1 MKTCLHLVFAILSS
15 AVLWCGRAQ
24 AATPTTF
31 YFWLTPFPYVQHTPQ
46 ESFVIAVDAASAAQI
61 HHILNNGHQPGFAGH
76 IASGSVDYNKNYY
89 APGHPV
95 WDWRVASIAEIFDF
109 SDAFF
114 PACECPYLIA
124 NPSDIAAN
132 PDAWITRN
140 GYGYTPIHYYIA
152 GEIDPSQSSNVAN
165 VSSRGFTGQGE
176 RTPITGFIING
187 GEPHNVIVRGIG
199 PSLAPSG
206 VEQPATNPRIDV
218 YQGSTHLFQNT
229 DWRRDSSASVI
240 INSYPSLAPS
250 NDKEAALYL
259 TLLPGAYTVLTSN
272 EDAGDGV
279 VLTEVYDVTNS
290 P

>member
-1 MKTCLHLVFAILSS
+1 MKACLCLVFAILSS
-15 AVLWCGRAQ
+15 ASLSCGSVQ
-24 AATPTTF
+24 AAPATTL
-31 YFWLTPFPYVQHTPQ
+31 YFWLVPFPYVQHAPK
-46 ESFVIAVDAASAAQI
+46 ESFVIAVDAASATQI
-61 HHILNNGHQPGFAGH
+61 HDILNNGHRPGFEGQ
-76 IASGSVDYNKNYY
+76 IASGSVDYNKNYH

-95 WDWRVASIAEIFDF
+95 WNWHVASITKIFDF
-109 SDAFF
+109 SDTFF
-114 PACECPYLIA
+114 PACVCPYLIA
-124 NPSDIAAN
+124 NPSDIAADPN
-132 PDAWITRN
+132 EWITRN
-140 GYGYTPIHYYIA
+140 GDGYTPINYYIA
-152 GEIDPSQSSNVAN
+152 GEIDPSQSSHVAN
-165 VSSRGFTGQGE
+165 VSSRSFTGQGE

-206 VEQPATNPRIDV
+206 VEQPATNPKIDL

-229 DWRRDSSASVI
+229 DWRRDSSASII